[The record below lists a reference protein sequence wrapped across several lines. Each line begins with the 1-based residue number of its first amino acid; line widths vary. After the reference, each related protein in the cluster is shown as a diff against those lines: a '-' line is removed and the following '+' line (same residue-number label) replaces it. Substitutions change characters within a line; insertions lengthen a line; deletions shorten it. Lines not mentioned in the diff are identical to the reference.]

1 MLLESLK
8 ERWKAIEE
16 IGSDAEKRGEV
27 LGVVPSWQPAIE
39 GETFDFPPTPT
50 PLPSRTEIRKLRDM
64 KRAHLRTNLGR
75 GRKKRA
81 AG

>member
-39 GETFDFPPTPT
+39 GETFDFLPRL
-50 PLPSRTEIRKLRDM
+50 PLSLLEPKFASFVT
-64 KRAHLRTNLGR
+64 
-75 GRKKRA
+75 
-81 AG
+81 

>member
-27 LGVVPSWQPAIE
+27 LGVVPPWQPAIE
-39 GETFDFPPTPT
+39 VETVDNAPTRTPFPP
-50 PLPSRTEIRKLRDM
+50 RTEIHKLRDM
-64 KRAHLRTNLGR
+64 
-75 GRKKRA
+75 
-81 AG
+81 